1 MSWSHDHYPKAHW
14 CGAQT
19 RNPDVNRCP
28 KSLWCFGLLKA
39 WVSDFDPANS
49 SLPYVHSEL
58 ISDISVNDPYLNPY
72 LIWWSPIFDPIILNP
87 YLTFLVI
94 CWWYVPNDI
103 HFISLF
109 FSPKFC
115 TATATATQL
124 CSPRLSHQCSD
135 PKLRSPDTGPSMQS
149 SSWFDTCAQGDFKLQ
164 KKGMKL
170 MKPTILGDRTW

>member
-109 FSPKFC
+109 FLPSFAPQRQRQPSYGRQDSPSNF
-115 TATATATQL
+115 TPVLWPQATITRHRAINAE
-124 CSPRLSHQCSD
+124 
-135 PKLRSPDTGPSMQS
+135 
-149 SSWFDTCAQGDFKLQ
+149 FKLIRHLRPRGFQ
-164 KKGMKL
+164 ATKKGHE
-170 MKPTILGDRTW
+170 THETYNFRG

>member
-124 CSPRLSHQCSD
+124 WSPRLSQQFHTSALTPSYDHQTQGHQCRVQVDSTPA
-135 PKLRSPDTGPSMQS
+135 PKGIS
-149 SSWFDTCAQGDFKLQ
+149 SYKKRHETHETLQ
-164 KKGMKL
+164 F
-170 MKPTILGDRTW
+170 